1 MPAVVQLFTGE
12 FSPPGVRF
20 GRLALRLVWKTAD
33 LPAATAQLAWSIALD
48 VALGLA
54 VVAGFSLLA
63 AAHSLAF
70 AVLVGVVVS
79 LVLLAVWWWMR
90 AALGT
95 SAGHAL
101 LGLRTVARSTG
112 MPAHP
117 LTGARAT
124 MNVRTGRDPLHLV
137 PAAIELAPPTR
148 VPQRFSSPDLELH
161 FDDGSRHVVRGVIV
175 VGRAPQVSSRSQ
187 RPVAVPDFS
196 RSLAPTHVRLEPNF
210 EGVLVTDL
218 GSVSGTW
225 AFAGGDPQRLQ
236 AETAVTVPFGT
247 VLALGSRRVRLGR
260 PGVPGTGVAA

>member
-1 MPAVVQLFTGE
+1 M
-12 FSPPGVRF
+12 
-20 GRLALRLVWKTAD
+20 RLVWKTAE

-48 VALGLA
+48 VALALV

-63 AAHSLAF
+63 AGHSLAL
-70 AVLVGVVVS
+70 AVLVGGFVA
-79 LVLLAVWWWMR
+79 LVLFAVWWWMR
-90 AALGT
+90 AALGA

-117 LTGARAT
+117 FSGARAT
-124 MNVRTGRDPLHLV
+124 LNVRKGSDPLRLV
-137 PAAIELAPPTR
+137 PAVIELAPPTR

-218 GSVSGTW
+218 GSVAGTW

-260 PGVPGTGVAA
+260 PGATGTGVAA